1 MEKHSE
7 RGQIIVEV
15 LVMSLLFAA
24 LIAFFQIRAHQNVK
38 QFKKHRFSQSQQEQS

>member
-7 RGQIIVEV
+7 RGQIIIEV

-24 LIAFFQIRAHQNVK
+24 LIAFFQFRANQNDK
-38 QFKKHRFSQSQQEQS
+38 QFKKHRFSHAQQEQS